1 MPSPVIDT
9 YADAPGGDNFDNFCQ
24 ERDRR
29 EDGSESAHYVSRD
42 VPGYADL
49 DDHGVWTENPQ
60 YGMVWAPRVD
70 PGWAPYQT
78 GHWAWISPWG
88 WTWVDD
94 APWGYAPF
102 HYGRW
107 AYTPAGWVWIPGL
120 SGDSSGLRTGSG
132 GVGWRTSLWCECR
145 DRRRSGGGL
154 VRAWARR
161 SVGPRVSASVRAY
174 FSRVNVSNTVIVNQV
189 HITNVYNATYVNRT
203 TVQQGG

>member
-1 MPSPVIDT
+1 MGPRTQARIMVTGDAAPVIDT
-9 YADAPGGDNFDNFCQ
+9 RDAPVADNFDNFCQ

-29 EDGSESAHYVSRD
+29 EDRSESAHYVSRD

-94 APWGYAPF
+94 EPWGYAPVPLWTLGL
-102 HYGRW
+102 HAGRLGVDSW
-107 AYTPAGWVWIPGL
+107 S
-120 SGDSSGLRTGSG
+120 SGDSSCLCTGAG
-132 GVGWRTSLWCECR
+132 GMGRRTSLW
-145 DRRRSGGGL
+145 
-154 VRAWARR
+154 A
-161 SVGPRVSASVRAY
+161 
-174 FSRVNVSNTVIVNQV
+174 
-189 HITNVYNATYVNRT
+189 
-203 TVQQGG
+203 